1 MRTRIFVSFVQLA
14 DLQRKYRIMEG
25 NRKSY
30 SDDSQNVIKK
40 QRVAIEQ
47 VKDENAA
54 LRHVSKPF
62 CATYEAH
69 WNHYLARAT
78 RTTVKS
84 GRTLTPGCLV

>member
-1 MRTRIFVSFVQLA
+1 MSFVQLA

-47 VKDENAA
+47 VKEENAA

-78 RTTVKS
+78 RTTVES